1 MPIRNFLLA
10 LAALAASVGAT
21 ATADNA
27 VVVNGRPLDA
37 AQVQAS
43 ARAAGQPPRP
53 GRYWYDARAGMWG
66 VEGGPVAGFAAAGQA
81 GYGELARNAS
91 GGNTGVF
98 FNGRELRL
106 EEVLWLRTLGPVW
119 PGRYGLDAWGNV
131 SLEGHMLP
139 FANLYVLAHQ
149 RGGAAGGGNS
159 TTKSGT
165 WIASGGGCTIVAGKS
180 SSGIGSFSA
189 SSC

>member
-1 MPIRNFLLA
+1 
-10 LAALAASVGAT
+10 
-21 ATADNA
+21 
-27 VVVNGRPLDA
+27 
-37 AQVQAS
+37 
-43 ARAAGQPPRP
+43 
-53 GRYWYDARAGMWG
+53 MWG

-91 GGNTGVF
+91 GGNSGVF
-98 FNGRELRL
+98 FNGRELRA
-106 EEVLWLRTLGPVW
+106 EEVRWLQTLGPVW

-131 SLEGHMLP
+131 SLEGHALP
-139 FANLYVLAHQ
+139 FANLYVLAQQ
-149 RGGAAGGGNS
+149 RAGGGAGGGNS
-159 TTKSGT
+159 TTRSGT